1 MADATIDRINP
12 ADLDLVTHL
21 YNTMF
26 RPEQDEAWIARRLEG
41 RMKPLV
47 QVARIDDDAVGFYVG
62 YELKPNTHYTW
73 VVGVVPELR
82 RAGIASQLM
91 HAAENWSQAEGYKYM
106 RFECDNRIR
115 PIPPLRDLRRFRHRR
130 HTMGYGPSHQPRHL
144 RARHRGRYLP
154 RRPRPLNTQINRAH
168 TQHHDPGQYDGSW
181 CFSLV

>member
-41 RMKPLV
+41 RMKPLI

-73 VVGVVPELR
+73 IVGVVPEMR
-82 RAGIASQLM
+82 RTGIASQLM
-91 HAAENWSQAEGYKYM
+91 HAAENWSKAEGYKYM

-115 PIPPLRDLRRFRHRR
+115 PFLHFGISADFDIVGMRWDMDRLTNLVIFERVIEGE
-130 HTMGYGPSHQPRHL
+130 TYTGGKGP
-144 RARHRGRYLP
+144 
-154 RRPRPLNTQINRAH
+154 
-168 TQHHDPGQYDGSW
+168 
-181 CFSLV
+181 

>member
-73 VVGVVPELR
+73 VVGVVPEMR

-115 PIPPLRDLRRFRHRR
+115 PFLHFGISADFDIVGIRWDMDRLTNLVIFERVIEGDTYRDGH
-130 HTMGYGPSHQPRHL
+130 
-144 RARHRGRYLP
+144 
-154 RRPRPLNTQINRAH
+154 AH
-168 TQHHDPGQYDGSW
+168 
-181 CFSLV
+181 